1 MLAEDLTL
9 WPGHVAT
16 LSLDNGETTI
26 AQILRI
32 DPDDNTLVADVL
44 GSNRPYPGSDQR
56 AFTLP
61 LGRILSVTPAPAG
74 FGPRRPPPPPDPC
87 RLPVTDMPRRI
98 AFMMLFFMI
107 VVAGGGFLFFWLAG
121 KPNGFQWASMILYLV
136 VVPFLTFTRTRGFKR
151 HYLFRCPFVRP
162 QLPQLALRHAG
173 FLAVLFILET
183 AAFQYQSRLPAFI
196 TTGNVGSMPTF
207 DFILM
212 VLCIALLLVQV
223 LTNRKLLDRAH
234 LEYVSA

>member
-1 MLAEDLTL
+1 MLVEDLTP
-9 WPGHVAT
+9 WQGYVAT
-16 LSLDNGETTI
+16 LVLDGGETMI
-26 AQILRI
+26 ARILRI
-32 DPDDNTLVADVL
+32 DPDDNTLIVDVL

-56 AFTLP
+56 AFAIP

-74 FGPRRPPPPPDPC
+74 LGPRRPLPPPDPC

-98 AFMMLFFMI
+98 AFMMLFFLI
-107 VVAGGGFLFFWLAG
+107 LGPGGAFLFYWLVG
-121 KPNGFQWASMILYLV
+121 KPNGFQWASMIVYSAA
-136 VVPFLTFTRTRGFKR
+136 VPFLTFTRTRGLKR

-173 FLAVLFILET
+173 FLAALFILET

-196 TTGNVGSMPTF
+196 INGNVGSMPTF

-234 LEYVSA
+234 LEYLPA